1 MAVVRATP
9 ACSPASAIGEG
20 AEDAHG
26 CIGVAVVEGIEADG
40 RQGWRGEELGTTMAT
55 LGLDL
60 QRKGRVAI
68 LGRELPR
75 AAALEQGW
83 QVLG

>member
-1 MAVVRATP
+1 
-9 ACSPASAIGEG
+9 
-20 AEDAHG
+20 
-26 CIGVAVVEGIEADG
+26 
-40 RQGWRGEELGTTMAT
+40 MAT

-60 QRKGRVAI
+60 RRKVRVAI

-83 QVLG
+83 QVLE